1 MTVQRLTAGEKF
13 QGELAINPRCKEA
26 PKTGQGFI
34 IVGAKPQARQKKSI
48 LEWFKKLW
56 RQ

>member
-34 IVGAKPQARQKKSI
+34 ILGAKPQARRKKSI